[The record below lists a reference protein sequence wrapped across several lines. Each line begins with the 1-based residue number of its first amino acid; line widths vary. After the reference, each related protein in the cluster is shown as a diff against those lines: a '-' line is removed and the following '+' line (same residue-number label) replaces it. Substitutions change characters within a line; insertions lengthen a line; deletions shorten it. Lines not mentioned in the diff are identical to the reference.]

1 MVPRL
6 FSPVLIVP
14 FVSDNEAEE
23 EDVEGPADESVLSS
37 NDDDHVCIVGSRGAS
52 QLGGIF

>member
-6 FSPVLIVP
+6 FSPVLVVP

-37 NDDDHVCIVGSRGAS
+37 NDDDHVCLSVKRI
-52 QLGGIF
+52 